1 MSHVKLALAIIGLI
15 LSVAGLML
23 ENRLVVW
30 LAMGLL
36 ATSLALRL
44 IASRRQRADQEQQE
58 SSREAG
64 H

>member
-36 ATSLALRL
+36 ATSLAPRL
-44 IASRRQRADQEQQE
+44 IASRRQRADQEQHE